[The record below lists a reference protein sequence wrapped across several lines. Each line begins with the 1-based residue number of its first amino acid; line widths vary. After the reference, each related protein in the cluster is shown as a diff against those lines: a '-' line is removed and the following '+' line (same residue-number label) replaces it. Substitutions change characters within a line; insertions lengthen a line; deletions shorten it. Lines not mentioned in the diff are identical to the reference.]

1 MAHLLKGNVV
11 SQKIQAEIK
20 SVLNTWLENKWS
32 PPSLTVI
39 LVGEDP
45 ASQVYVGHKEKMC
58 HSLGFKSQVIRMS
71 AQSSQTDIIN
81 QIQELNQSKDVDAI
95 LVQLPLPAGMDSR
108 VVLESIDPLKDADC
122 LTETNLGKMLT
133 GRSIVLPC
141 TPAGVIEILKHYE
154 IAMEGKYV
162 AVIGR
167 SLIVGTPLSHLLNKE
182 NATVTVFHS
191 KSQDLKKQLKNFDI
205 VCVAAGRPRFLKA
218 EDFKD
223 EAIVVDVGIHRE
235 EAGLSG
241 DVDFQNPDK
250 VKAYTPVP
258 GGVGPM
264 TIAMLM
270 QNTLKLADRHRKHM
284 QGEM

>member
-11 SQKIQAEIK
+11 SQKIQAEIQ
-20 SVLNTWLENKWS
+20 NTLKTWQDKKWS
-32 PPSLTVI
+32 PPSLTVV

-58 HSLGFKSQVIRMS
+58 QALGYKSQVIRMP
-71 AQSSQTDIIN
+71 AGSSQVDIIA
-81 QIQELNQSKDVDAI
+81 QIQKLNQSADVDAI
-95 LVQLPLPAGMDSR
+95 LVQLPLPAAIDSR
-108 VVLESIDPLKDADC
+108 AVLESIDPRKDADC

-141 TPAGVIEILKHYE
+141 TPAGVIEILKHYQVSV
-154 IAMEGKYV
+154 EGKSV

-191 KSQDLKKQLKNFDI
+191 KSVDLKSQLKNFDI

-218 EDFKD
+218 NDFKD
-223 EAIVVDVGIHRE
+223 EAIIIDVGIHRE
-235 EAGLSG
+235 EAGLCG
-241 DVDFQNPDK
+241 DVDFTSAEK

-270 QNTLKLADRHRKHM
+270 QNTLKLAEARRKVL
-284 QGEM
+284 

>member
-20 SVLNTWLENKWS
+20 NTLKAWQDKKWS

-58 HSLGFKSQVIRMS
+58 HALGYQSQVIRMPVT
-71 AQSSQTDIIN
+71 SSQAEVID
-81 QIQELNQSKDVDAI
+81 QIQKLNQSADVDAI
-95 LVQLPLPAGMDSR
+95 LVQLPLPSAMDSR
-108 VVLESIDPLKDADC
+108 TVLESIDPRKDADC

-133 GRSIVLPC
+133 GRSVVLPC

-154 IAMEGKYV
+154 VPIEGKSV

-191 KSQDLKKQLKNFDI
+191 KSRDLKNQLKNFDI

-218 EDFKD
+218 ADFKD

-235 EAGLSG
+235 EAGLCG
-241 DVDFQNPDK
+241 DVDFASPEK

-270 QNTLKLADRHRKHM
+270 QNTLKLAEARRKLS
-284 QGEM
+284 